1 VTALVRRILV
11 VLVAF
16 LAASAASAFVITL
29 AILMEWEQ
37 IVAMTGSSAGWLL
50 VAFFGLILSAKAL
63 LPAALAIAL
72 AEALGLRSPLFYGA
86 LGGAGL
92 VALYYALGL
101 ADRGPGGGILV
112 GRDLEIMAGAGIAG
126 GFVYWAIAG
135 RNAGAWK
142 EFVKVNGA

>member
-11 VLVAF
+11 ILVAF
-16 LAASAASAFVITL
+16 VAASVVSAFVITL
-29 AILMEWEQ
+29 AILLEWEQ
-37 IVAMTGSSAGWLL
+37 IVAMTGASAGWLL
-50 VAFFGLILSAKAL
+50 VAFFGLILSAKTL
-63 LPAALAIAL
+63 LPAALVIAL
-72 AEALGLRSPLFYGA
+72 AEGLALRSPLFYAA

-101 ADRGPGGGILV
+101 ADRGPGGGILA

-135 RNAGAWK
+135 RKAGAWK

>member
-1 VTALVRRILV
+1 MGAEPGHDRV
-11 VLVAF
+11 
-16 LAASAASAFVITL
+16 
-29 AILMEWEQ
+29 
-37 IVAMTGSSAGWLL
+37 SAGWLL
-50 VAFFGLILSAKAL
+50 VAFFGLILSAKTL
-63 LPAALAIAL
+63 LPAALVIAGEAL
-72 AEALGLRSPLFYGA
+72 ALRSPLFYAA

-101 ADRGPGGGILV
+101 ADRGPGGGIPA

-135 RNAGAWK
+135 RTAGAWK